1 MAWAIF
7 KIMAL
12 RLWRDRGALVLA
24 LVLPGVIYVVFAS
37 IFTTASGGDLDLTVG
52 AALEMETPANR
63 GLLDRLAASDT
74 FTVVE
79 HAGADLDTLTDRVR
93 LGQDDVAI
101 LVTGDIATRGPAAIT
116 VISEPGRAV
125 ASRVLEGGLTQLL
138 VTQAGRPA
146 PSFTNVTATSAAASD
161 ADTSVAYYIGAV
173 AVMFVLFALMQG
185 AAITLDE
192 RRLGIQDRLMLG
204 FTSAARVFLGRFAFL
219 AALGLLQ
226 TLSICLVAELVF
238 DVPISSHLG
247 PILVA
252 CGAVAV
258 FAAGLALFVSSI
270 SRTPA
275 QMHATS
281 TFLVLI
287 LSAIGGSMVPRFM
300 MPGWLQDISRFTPNA
315 WAIDGFYG
323 ILARDQSLQDLW
335 VVWCILYGG
344 GAILTVLAATLSH
357 RFGTA

>member
-1 MAWAIF
+1 
-7 KIMAL
+7 MAL

-24 LVLPGVIYVVFAS
+24 LLLPGVIYIVFAS
-37 IFTTASGGDLDLTVG
+37 IFTTASGGDLNLTVG
-52 AALEMETPANR
+52 AALQTETPANR

-79 HAGADLDTLTDRVR
+79 RAGADLDTLTDRVR

-101 LVTGDIATRGPAAIT
+101 LITGDIAARGPSAIT
-116 VISEPGRAV
+116 IVHEPGRAV
-125 ASRVLEGGLTQLL
+125 ASRVLEGSLTQLL
-138 VTQAGRPA
+138 ATQAGRPA
-146 PSFTNVTATSAAASD
+146 PSFASVAATSAIASE

-204 FTSAARVFLGRFAFL
+204 FASSARVFLGRFAFL
-219 AALGLLQ
+219 ATLGLLQ
-226 TLSICLVAELVF
+226 TLSICLVAEIVF

-247 PILVA
+247 SILIA
-252 CGAVAV
+252 CGSVAV
-258 FAAGLALFVSSI
+258 FSAGLALFVSSI

-287 LSAIGGSMVPRFM
+287 LSAVGGSMVPRFM
-300 MPGWLQDISRFTPNA
+300 MPGWLQDISRFTPNS

-344 GAILTVLAATLSH
+344 GAILTVLAAALSH